1 LIGIAPKRPA
11 GRRSTYTIRAARIR
25 SRTKITHDIPIP
37 IIAPLDIGPSLVG
50 AEEGSDVMVGCKLN
64 DGAGDGTLLG
74 VDVGDTDDVGSVE
87 T

>member
-1 LIGIAPKRPA
+1 MIGIAPKRPA

-37 IIAPLDIGPSLVG
+37 IMAPLDISPSLVG

-64 DGAGDGTLLG
+64 AGDGTLLG

>member
-1 LIGIAPKRPA
+1 M
-11 GRRSTYTIRAARIR
+11 
-25 SRTKITHDIPIP
+25 
-37 IIAPLDIGPSLVG
+37 APLDISPSLVG

-64 DGAGDGTLLG
+64 AGDGTLLG